1 MPRAARAVRFRCH
14 PCRCSDSEAGLGD
27 LTKALMGVRAP
38 LAWGRKALKT
48 LKMLKTVKTLKTL
61 LLALHTRMLVT
72 LMLREARRAAAS
84 QPSPARLP
92 MPWTRTLMTTSSV
105 PSV

>member
-1 MPRAARAVRFRCH
+1 M
-14 PCRCSDSEAGLGD
+14 
-27 LTKALMGVRAP
+27 
-38 LAWGRKALKT
+38 LKT
-48 LKMLKTVKTLKTL
+48 LKTLKTL